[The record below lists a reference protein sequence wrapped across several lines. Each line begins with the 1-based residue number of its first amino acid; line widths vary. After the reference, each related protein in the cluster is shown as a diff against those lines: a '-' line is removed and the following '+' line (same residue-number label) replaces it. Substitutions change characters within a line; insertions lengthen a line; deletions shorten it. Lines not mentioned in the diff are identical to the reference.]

1 VETSEL
7 FYPETN
13 INIGGYGFQ
22 KGIEIEVF
30 SSKDS
35 YFDWAKVRFT
45 QQFNEKITLSKKD
58 KALIQLGYNGVFDE
72 VFEGYVVNPMSEG
85 SYSNEVVLKDD
96 MIRLEETYITNTFL
110 DATPQEIL
118 RFCLN
123 KAGITNMRI
132 SSKVYQKKKVVP
144 VFRKNVIAVIEE
156 IHSIWKIKEAFFFSG
171 GVFYWGEKPEQ
182 KKVYEFEYG
191 VNIISLERPGGVWV
205 LETVSTPFI
214 KHSQKIIVR
223 HPKISGEFETK
234 KVVFTTNDAG
244 FIRTYIYF

>member
-1 VETSEL
+1 METSEL
-7 FYPETN
+7 FYPE
-13 INIGGYGFQ
+13 INVKLGSFSFQ
-22 KGIEIEVF
+22 KGVEIEAY

-45 QQFNEKITLSKKD
+45 QQFNEKISLSKKE
-58 KALIQLGYNGVFDE
+58 KALIELGYEGVFDE

-85 SYSNEVVLKDD
+85 SYSNEIVLKDD
-96 MIRLEETYITNTFL
+96 MIHLEETYITNTFL
-110 DATPQEIL
+110 EVTPQEML

-123 KAGITNMRI
+123 KAGITNVQI
-132 SSKVYQKKKVVP
+132 SSKTYQKKKVVP
-144 VFRKNVIAVIEE
+144 IFKKNVISVVEE
-156 IHSIWKIKEAFFFSG
+156 IHSLWKIKEEFYFLG
-171 GVFYWGEKPEQ
+171 GVFYWGVKSEQ

-191 VNIISLERPGGVWV
+191 VNIISLDRTGGAWE

-214 KHSQKIIVR
+214 KHSQKIIIR

-234 KVVFTTNDAG
+234 KVVFTTNETG